1 MPLYVKWPF
10 LWRLG
15 CARLSADKNC
25 ARVCV
30 VYLAFTKKANVDKTA
45 ANASAVAVSY
55 ADANLAR

>member
-10 LWRLG
+10 LWRQG

-30 VYLAFTKKANVDKTA
+30 VYLAFTEKVNADK
-45 ANASAVAVSY
+45 AVSY
-55 ADANLAR
+55 ADPNLAR